1 MPNKKKQTT
10 RKKSAKKTTPKR
22 KVARIRAASKRR
34 SSLARNNRSMKF
46 SAKRKKLTNTGVVVG
61 TASLA
66 SVERLQSRDE
76 EAGDLQGLS
85 NRPTANSESV
95 DELLEEGNAFE
106 AEAVEG
112 VESALDADQGEVKTH
127 EAPADDV
134 PQEYLDKDR

>member
-1 MPNKKKQTT
+1 M
-10 RKKSAKKTTPKR
+10 
-22 KVARIRAASKRR
+22 
-34 SSLARNNRSMKF
+34 
-46 SAKRKKLTNTGVVVG
+46 VVG